1 VACYAGI
8 WHTGDKENTMT
19 TITFDTL
26 EFTRKLRDAG
36 FDERQAETVVRVI
49 ADAQGQLVT
58 KTDLQIELAPIKA
71 DLLVLKWMMGV
82 LIAVTL
88 SNFAKQFF

>member
-1 VACYAGI
+1 
-8 WHTGDKENTMT
+8 MS

-49 ADAQGQLVT
+49 ADAQGSLVT
-58 KTDLQIELAPIKA
+58 CEHFDAKIENLDVRIDNRFALTDAKIDKQSWTIGI
-71 DLLVLKWMMGV
+71 
-82 LIAVTL
+82 LIAIAVA
-88 SNFAKQFF
+88 NFAKQFF

>member
-1 VACYAGI
+1 MA
-8 WHTGDKENTMT
+8 NMS

-36 FDERQAETVVRVI
+36 FDEKQAVERVI
-49 ADAQGQLVT
+49 ADVQGQLVT

-71 DLLVLKWMMGV
+71 DLLVIKRMMGG
-82 LIAVTL
+82 LIAIAVA
-88 SNFAKQFF
+88 NVAKQFF

>member
-1 VACYAGI
+1 
-8 WHTGDKENTMT
+8 MS

-36 FDERQAETVVRVI
+36 LDERQAEAVVRVI

-71 DLLVLKWMMGV
+71 DLLVIKWMMGG
-82 LIAVTL
+82 LIAL
-88 SNFAKQFF
+88 AISNFAKQLF